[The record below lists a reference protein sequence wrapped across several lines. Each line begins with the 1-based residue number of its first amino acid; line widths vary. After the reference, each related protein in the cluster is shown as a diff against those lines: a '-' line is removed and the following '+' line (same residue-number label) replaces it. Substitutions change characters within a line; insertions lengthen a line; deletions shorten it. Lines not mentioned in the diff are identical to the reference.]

1 MKKTTTV
8 KNDFGV
14 AVKKGCMSCAHRD
27 CTRLRVSRYCS
38 EHHKEVGRY
47 DVCEEWQMSDQMKA
61 AGKSGGKI
69 KRRKY
74 LAYLASI
81 REEEAL
87 ARQLGAGFLPK
98 SVEAIRSEFEQEH
111 GSIFINI

>member
-1 MKKTTTV
+1 MKKTTMV
-8 KNDFGV
+8 KNEFGV
-14 AVKKGCMSCAHRD
+14 AVKKCCMSCAHRD
-27 CTRLRVSRYCS
+27 CTRLWGTRYCN
-38 EHHKEVGRY
+38 ELHVEVGRY
-47 DVCEEWQMSDQMKA
+47 TACGQWQMSDQMKA
-61 AGKSGGKI
+61 AGKGGGKI

-87 ARQLGAGFLPK
+87 ARQLGAGFPAK
-98 SVEAIRSEFEQEH
+98 SVEAIRREFEREH

>member
-1 MKKTTTV
+1 MEKTVTA

-14 AVKKGCMSCAHRD
+14 AVKKCCMSCAHRD
-27 CTRLRVSRYCS
+27 CTRLWGTRYCN
-38 EHHKEVGRY
+38 ELHVEVGRY
-47 DVCEEWQMSDQMKA
+47 TACGQWQMSDQMKA
-61 AGKSGGKI
+61 AGKGGGKI
-69 KRRKY
+69 KRRRY

-98 SVEAIRSEFEQEH
+98 SIEAIRREFEQEH

>member
-1 MKKTTTV
+1 MEKTATV
-8 KNDFGV
+8 KNEFGV
-14 AVKKGCMSCAHRD
+14 AVKKCCMSCAHRD
-27 CTRLRVSRYCS
+27 CTRLCCSRYCS

-47 DVCEEWQMSDQMKA
+47 DVCGQWQMSDQMKA

-69 KRRKY
+69 KHRKY

-81 REEEAL
+81 REEEEL
-87 ARQLGAGFLPK
+87 ARQLGAGFPAK
-98 SVEAIRSEFEQEH
+98 SIEAIRSEFEQEH